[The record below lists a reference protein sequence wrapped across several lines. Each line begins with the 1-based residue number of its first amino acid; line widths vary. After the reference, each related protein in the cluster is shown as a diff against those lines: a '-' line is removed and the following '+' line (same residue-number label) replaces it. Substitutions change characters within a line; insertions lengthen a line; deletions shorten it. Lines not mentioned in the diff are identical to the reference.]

1 MYFETHSHL
10 NSKEFDENLEFVLDR
25 ARQKGCMGFMVV
37 GWDLE
42 SSRKATEIANTY
54 SDNFASVGIHPEN
67 CLEAQ
72 KEDLAEI
79 VELLG
84 ADTKKKIKAIG
95 EIGLDYYWDK
105 DEEHHRIQR
114 NYFEKQIQLAN
125 IFNLPII
132 VHSRDALMDTYEVLR
147 ENPVRRRG
155 VLHCFGGSPEMAGLF
170 VRLGFLIGVGGVVT
184 FKNSKTIKEVVEEIP
199 LQYLVVETDCPYMAP
214 EPHRGKT
221 NEPSL
226 IPHIIEEIA
235 RIKGVSVKEVEEVTT
250 ENARLL
256 FDI

>member
-54 SDNFASVGIHPEN
+54 SDSFASVGIHPEN

-84 ADTKKKIKAIG
+84 ADIKKKIKAIG

-114 NYFEKQIQLAN
+114 NYFEKQIQLAEN
-125 IFNLPII
+125 EGDMNQYRFLLNYQKKL
-132 VHSRDALMDTYEVLR
+132 TR
-147 ENPVRRRG
+147 EK
-155 VLHCFGGSPEMAGLF
+155 H
-170 VRLGFLIGVGGVVT
+170 
-184 FKNSKTIKEVVEEIP
+184 
-199 LQYLVVETDCPYMAP
+199 
-214 EPHRGKT
+214 
-221 NEPSL
+221 
-226 IPHIIEEIA
+226 
-235 RIKGVSVKEVEEVTT
+235 RIKYGVHMSGRTIPEIK
-250 ENARLL
+250 RR
-256 FDI
+256 D